1 MQTVILSELLP
12 YNGEQLIEQCYQRI
26 LLREP
31 DPEGRQH
38 YRRMLGSGR
47 SKFAVVRSIA
57 RSAEARKLGV
67 RVHGMR
73 GAAIGERIME
83 IPVLG
88 TIVAALRLVGDAPA
102 VLRDIRAGRELG
114 SEGRLRIEAL
124 ESQLEKQRDLDPIF
138 NSVNSSHQYMRDVER
153 RLAALETKVANGQV
167 HSSQSESSGIHSIGA
182 ALAADVQR
190 VVEELDSLRNFASSI
205 PATMRAVERRMADL
219 EVNVI
224 NEREQASQRDASEL
238 HSTVSVLTAEIQR
251 IEQELEAFRNFASSI
266 PATMR
271 DQLMRLIALKRQ
283 IGQTGTPGWETSISG
298 RLERAITT
306 LDAHDAG
313 FAKLLVDTKQ
323 KDEELEHAFAKVEE
337 CVALAQAVHSRVSVL
352 EQLVDHSTSRAA
364 SEVQRVDQSV
374 LQIAQQEARLDIV
387 DDAIGTLRAECAR
400 LVQEFDRESL
410 GRGQLA
416 SRIDNA
422 YESIDRQDSTS
433 AAIQHALNDVRAEFA
448 ARAGDHAASVQQLV
462 SGTVALNE
470 GVDEIRAS
478 LQRAYNRIEFVRRE
492 TLFELK
498 YGAAAAFADKPEAVS
513 ARIIN
518 AAKVEEARITGLKLN
533 IGCGH
538 IPLADHVNVDSRE
551 LPGVDIVAE
560 ATRLPFGN
568 GEVSVLRAA
577 HLLEHF
583 PQEQLRREVLP
594 YWRSLLKPGGTLH
607 VIVPDAEHMFAEYY
621 RGTYSYENFR
631 TVLFGGQDYGG
642 DFHYNMLMP
651 DQLSMLLRE
660 AGFETVRW
668 LARGRKN
675 GLCFEMELEVE

>member
-57 RSAEARKLGV
+57 RSAEARKLGT
-67 RVHGMR
+67 RVHGMKF
-73 GAAIGERIME
+73 AAIGERVME

-88 TIVAALRLVGDAPA
+88 TIIAAFWLVGDAPA
-102 VLRDIRAGRELG
+102 VLRDIRAGRELA
-114 SEGRLRIEAL
+114 SEGHLRIGAL
-124 ESQLEKQRDLDPIF
+124 ETQLEQQRDLDPIF
-138 NSVNSSHQYMRDVER
+138 NTVNSSHQYMRDVER
-153 RLAALETKVANGQV
+153 RLAVLESKVANGQV
-167 HSSQSESSGIHSIGA
+167 HSSQSESSEIHAIRA
-182 ALAADVQR
+182 TLAADVQR
-190 VVEELDSLRNFASSI
+190 LAEELDSLRNFASSI
-205 PATMRAVERRMADL
+205 PATMRAIERRMAEL
-219 EVNVI
+219 EVNAL
-224 NEREQASQRDASEL
+224 NERERASQRDASEL
-238 HSTVSVLTAEIQR
+238 GSTVSVLAAEIQR
-251 IEQELEAFRNFASSI
+251 IAHELEAFKNFASSI

-271 DQLMRLIALKRQ
+271 DQLTRLIALKQ
-283 IGQTGTPGWETSISG
+283 EIGQIGTPGWKSSISG
-298 RLERAITT
+298 RLEHAITT
-306 LDAHDAG
+306 LEAHDAK
-313 FAKLLVDTKQ
+313 FAKLFVDATQ
-323 KDEELEHAFAKVEE
+323 KDEERERALAKVEE
-337 CVALAQAVHSRVSVL
+337 CAVLAQAVDSRVSVL
-352 EQLVDHSTSRAA
+352 EQLVDHSTLRAA
-364 SEVQRVDQSV
+364 SEVQRLDQSV
-374 LQIAQQEARLDIV
+374 HRIAQQGARLDIV
-387 DDAIGTLRAECAR
+387 DDALGTLRTECAR
-400 LVQEFDRESL
+400 LAQEFDRESL
-410 GRGQLA
+410 ERGQLA
-416 SRIDNA
+416 SRIDSA
-422 YESIDRQDSTS
+422 CELIDRQDSES
-433 AAIQHALNDVRAEFA
+433 AAIQHALNVVRAEFA
-448 ARAGDHAASVQQLV
+448 ARAGDHASSVEQLAA
-462 SGTVALNE
+462 GAAALNE
-470 GVDEIRAS
+470 SVDEIRAS
-478 LQRAYNRIEFVRRE
+478 IQRAYNRIEFVRRE

-498 YGAAAAFADKPEAVS
+498 YGAAAAFANKPDVVS

-518 AAKVEEARITGLKLN
+518 TAKVEEARVTGLKLN
-533 IGCGH
+533 VGCGH

-560 ATRLPFGN
+560 ATGLPFGN

-577 HLLEHF
+577 HLIEHF

-594 YWRSLLKPGGTLH
+594 YWRSILKSGGTLH

-621 RGTYSYENFR
+621 RGTYPYEHFR

-675 GLCFEMELEVE
+675 GLCFEMELEAE

>member
-57 RSAEARKLGV
+57 RSPEARKLGV

-374 LQIAQQEARLDIV
+374 LQIAQQEARLDVV
-387 DDAIGTLRAECAR
+387 DDALGTLRAECAR

-422 YESIDRQDSTS
+422 CESIDRQDSTS

-448 ARAGDHAASVQQLV
+448 ARAGDHAASVQQLAA
-462 SGTVALNE
+462 GAVALNE

-498 YGAAAAFADKPEAVS
+498 YGAAAAFADKSEVVS

-538 IPLADHVNVDSRE
+538 IPLADHVNIDSRE

-568 GEVSVLRAA
+568 DEVSVLRAA

-594 YWRSLLKPGGTLH
+594 YWRSILKPGGKLH

-621 RGTYSYENFR
+621 RGTYPYENFR

-651 DQLSMLLRE
+651 DQLSLLLRE

>member
-1 MQTVILSELLP
+1 MQTITLSELLP
-12 YNGEQLIEQCYQRI
+12 YNGEQLIEQCYRKI

-38 YRRMLGSGR
+38 YRKMLGSGR

-57 RSAEARKLGV
+57 KSAEARKLGV
-67 RVHGMR
+67 RVHGMTV
-73 GAAIGERIME
+73 AAVGDRIIE

-102 VLRDIRAGRELG
+102 VLRDIRAGRELA
-114 SEGRLRIEAL
+114 SEGRLRIEVV

-138 NSVNSSHQYMRDVER
+138 NTISSSHQYMRDVER
-153 RLAALETKVANGQV
+153 RLAALETKVANGSS
-167 HSSQSESSGIHSIGA
+167 HSAGA
-182 ALAADVQR
+182 TLAADVQR
-190 VVEELDSLRNFASSI
+190 IAEELDALRNFASSI
-205 PATMRAVERRMADL
+205 PATMRAVERRMVGL
-219 EVNVI
+219 EANLV
-224 NEREQASQRDASEL
+224 NEREQASQRDAFEF
-238 HSTVSVLTAEIQR
+238 HSTVSALTAEIQR
-251 IEQELEAFRNFASSI
+251 INHELEAFRNFASSI

-271 DQLMRLIALKRQ
+271 DQLTRLIALRQ
-283 IGQTGTPGWETSISG
+283 EIGQSGAPGWESSISG
-298 RLERAITT
+298 RLDRAITA
-306 LDAHDAG
+306 LDAHDADL
-313 FAKLLVDTKQ
+313 AKLLLDTKQ
-323 KDEELEHAFAKVEE
+323 KNEELEHAFSKVEE
-337 CVALAQAVHSRVSVL
+337 CVALAQAVHSRISVL

-364 SEVQRVDQSV
+364 NEVRRVDQSV
-374 LQIAQQEARLDIV
+374 HQIAQQEARLEIIDS
-387 DDAIGTLRAECAR
+387 ALGTLQAECAR
-400 LVQEFDRESL
+400 LVQGLEQESIS
-410 GRGQLA
+410 RGQLA
-416 SRIDNA
+416 SRIDRA
-422 YESIDRQDSTS
+422 CELIDSQDRAST
-433 AAIQHALNDVRAEFA
+433 AMQQTLNDVRAEFVEKA
-448 ARAGDHAASVQQLV
+448 EGHVASVQQLAA
-462 SGTVALNE
+462 GAAALNE
-470 GVDEIRAS
+470 SVDEIRAS

-498 YGAAAAFADKPEAVS
+498 YGAASAFADKPEATS

-518 AAKVEEARITGLKLN
+518 AEKVEEARLTGVKLN

-538 IPLADHVNVDSRE
+538 IPLADYLNVDSRE

-560 ATRLPFGN
+560 ATRLPFGE

-594 YWRSLLKPGGTLH
+594 YWRSIVKPGGKLH

-621 RGTYSYENFR
+621 RGTYPYENFR